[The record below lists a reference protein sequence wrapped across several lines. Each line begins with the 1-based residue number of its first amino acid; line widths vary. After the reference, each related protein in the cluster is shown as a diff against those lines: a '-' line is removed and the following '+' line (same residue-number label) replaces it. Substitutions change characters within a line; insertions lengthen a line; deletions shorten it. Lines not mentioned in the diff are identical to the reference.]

1 MLKIKSLVLPSAVIQ
16 SPMSG
21 WTDLPFRLIAREK
34 GLSFAFVEMIL
45 ADAVVAGSGRTF
57 EMMRS
62 APADRPLGVQMVGY
76 TPESL
81 GRAAGILET
90 AGFDLIDLN
99 LGCPVK
105 KVTCKGG
112 GSAIL
117 KEPDKARAIFSSM
130 VSSVKRVPV
139 TVKMRLGYDDPS
151 GQEAL
156 RVAQIAEE
164 CGISAVTVHGRTR
177 RQGYSGVADYEA
189 IGRIKKAVRIPVIG
203 NGDVTDGRMAR
214 RLMDISGCD
223 GIMIGRGGIGYPW
236 IYREAAAALE
246 NRALPAAPAFEEI
259 KSTLLRHLEL
269 QIQYTPAQAHYL
281 MRRIACGYF
290 KGLPGSPEFRNR
302 LNGSGSIEAIRDMI
316 EQFEPA
322 VCSLR

>member
-1 MLKIKSLVLPSAVIQ
+1 MKIKSLCLPSAVIQ

-21 WTDLPFRLIAREK
+21 WTDLPFRRVAREK

-45 ADAVVAGSGRTF
+45 ADAVVAGSERTL

-62 APADRPLGVQMVGY
+62 SPADRPLGVQMVGY

-81 GRAAGILET
+81 SRAAGMMEA

-117 KEPDKARAIFSSM
+117 KEPDKARAIFSGM
-130 VSSVKRVPV
+130 VSSVNKVPI

-156 RVAQIAEE
+156 RIAGIAEE
-164 CGISAVTVHGRTR
+164 CGISALTVHGRTR
-177 RQGYSGVADYEA
+177 RQGYSGMADYEA

-203 NGDVTDGRMAR
+203 NGDVTDGRSAQ
-214 RLMDISGCD
+214 RLMEVSGCD
-223 GIMIGRGGIGYPW
+223 GIMIGRGGVGYPW
-236 IYREAAAALE
+236 IYREAAAVLE
-246 NRALPAAPAFEEI
+246 GRPAPAAPGFQEI

-269 QIQYTPAQAHYL
+269 QLFHTPVQAHFL
-281 MRRIACGYF
+281 MRRIACSYF
-290 KGLPGSPEFRNR
+290 KRMAGAGEFRDRINDA
-302 LNGSGSIEAIRDMI
+302 GSIEEIRDII
-316 EQFEPA
+316 ELFEPA
-322 VCSLR
+322 VCRTP